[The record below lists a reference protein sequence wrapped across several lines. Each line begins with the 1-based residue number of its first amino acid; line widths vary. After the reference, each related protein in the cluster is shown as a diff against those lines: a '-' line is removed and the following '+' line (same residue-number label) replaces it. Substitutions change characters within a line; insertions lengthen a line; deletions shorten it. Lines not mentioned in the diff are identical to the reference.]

1 MSAPAD
7 RDAMLESVAL
17 YALGVLPREDA
28 ALIAAFIANDEQARR
43 EYLHARVAAD
53 ALAHIADEPVD
64 SATSARMKER
74 LMDRVRAD
82 AAPASVARIRPR
94 AATYPATLWATS
106 LAAAAAIVFAVVTVA
121 QDLSLRGDLALAD
134 RRIGTLQGRLAQ
146 SDRAAVQDQRS
157 LTRTLTDLLAS
168 DARRY
173 PVAPGTV
180 VVRRDRI
187 YFAFSK
193 LPPLPR
199 GHVYQAWTA
208 APASK
213 TMSPS
218 VTFTPNADGVA
229 VVALPVDAAKV
240 GAVAVSVEPDGGS
253 KAPTTTPTFVRPL
266 T

>member
-1 MSAPAD
+1 MNAPSN
-7 RDAMLESVAL
+7 REAMLESVAL
-17 YALGVLPREDA
+17 YALGVAPREEA
-28 ALIAAFIANDEQARR
+28 ALITAFIANDEEARR
-43 EYLHARVAAD
+43 EYLQVRAAAD
-53 ALAHIADEPVD
+53 ALAHLADEPVD

-74 LMDRVRAD
+74 LMHRVRAD
-82 AAPASVARIRPR
+82 AERAPVARIRPR
-94 AATYPATLWATS
+94 QAYPAMLWATS
-106 LAAAAAIVFAVVTVA
+106 LAAAAAIVFAVVTIA

-134 RRIGTLQGRLAQ
+134 RRITTLQARIAQ
-146 SDRAAVQDQRS
+146 TDRAAVQDQRS
-157 LTRTLTDLLAS
+157 LTRTLTDLFAS

-173 PVAPGTV
+173 PVAPGAV
-180 VVRRDRI
+180 VVRGDHI

-193 LPPLPR
+193 LPPPPK

-213 TMSPS
+213 SMAPS

-240 GAVAVSVEPDGGS
+240 GTVAVSVEPDGGS